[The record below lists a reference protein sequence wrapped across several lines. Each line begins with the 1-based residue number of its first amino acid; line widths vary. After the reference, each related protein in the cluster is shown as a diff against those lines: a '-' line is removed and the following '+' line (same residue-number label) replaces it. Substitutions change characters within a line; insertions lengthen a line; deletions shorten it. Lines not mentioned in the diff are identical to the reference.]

1 MATEALSVRPTV
13 AAPNQTG
20 ASSNGPLEG
29 VRVLDLSQWLAGPA
43 AAALLGDFGADVIMV
58 ELPPASPLDGTS
70 QRSIGFPVTNRNKRS
85 IALDVRSAPGRDV
98 FLELVRRSDVVVE
111 NFRPGTLER
120 WGIAPSTLFEA
131 NPALVLLRSSGF
143 GQTGPYAGRAA
154 FNPVGLA
161 LGGVTYLGGWPDRP
175 PLRDGIMA
183 GDYSTA
189 LANVL
194 GVMAA
199 LLRRDVDGHGQV
211 VDTAMFEVALRMTG
225 DLLAVRTALGI
236 RRERAGGDWPLY
248 PASLTAAAAD
258 GRFVATSAGSEAEI
272 AAAVDRLGGRADDP
286 ARARAHI
293 ATMVRALPAA
303 EAVAALRRVG
313 LAASAV
319 NSVADLVSERH
330 LWERGDLMRISD
342 PQLGEIITQGV
353 VPRLTRTPGR
363 VSGWSRHPGSDDEAI
378 FRGLRDSAPDH
389 IRLAAAAGPG
399 DHR

>member
-1 MATEALSVRPTV
+1 
-13 AAPNQTG
+13 
-20 ASSNGPLEG
+20 
-29 VRVLDLSQWLAGPA
+29 
-43 AAALLGDFGADVIMV
+43 
-58 ELPPASPLDGTS
+58 
-70 QRSIGFPVTNRNKRS
+70 
-85 IALDVRSAPGRDV
+85 
-98 FLELVRRSDVVVE
+98 
-111 NFRPGTLER
+111 
-120 WGIAPSTLFEA
+120 
-131 NPALVLLRSSGF
+131 
-143 GQTGPYAGRAA
+143 
-154 FNPVGLA
+154 
-161 LGGVTYLGGWPDRP
+161 
-175 PLRDGIMA
+175 MA